1 MIFSRKEHL
10 GMYPERL
17 NVFKA
22 KLDYEGWLSHY
33 LKNEP
38 HSLYNMGHVLDF
50 IKKSHSD
57 SKVLSIGID
66 PIKETILIRESKFCQ
81 IDVYDI
87 DAEAVKVGNKYWEN
101 SDLNIQYYIKN
112 LLQDEVDV
120 NYDTALLFQMDY
132 IFSDWELSLILK
144 RLKQSGISDCYVIT
158 PSLFNINLNLTTR
171 PDIIFYDTLHLFL
184 YLLNSLK
191 LRIKQKTALKLEQ
204 SSLITFYK
212 RTKNHLIKLFTK
224 QNFIMVSQKCYL
236 NNNGSFNLF
245 HFKLETTE

>member
-1 MIFSRKEHL
+1 M
-10 GMYPERL
+10 
-17 NVFKA
+17 
-22 KLDYEGWLSHY
+22 
-33 LKNEP
+33 
-38 HSLYNMGHVLDF
+38 
-50 IKKSHSD
+50 
-57 SKVLSIGID
+57 
-66 PIKETILIRESKFCQ
+66 
-81 IDVYDI
+81 
-87 DAEAVKVGNKYWEN
+87 GNKYWEN

-132 IFSDWELSLILK
+132 IFSDRELSLILK

-224 QNFIMVSQKCYL
+224 QKFTMVSQKCYL

>member
-10 GMYPERL
+10 SMYQERL
-17 NVFKA
+17 NLFKA
-22 KLDYEGWLSHY
+22 NLGYEGWLSHY

-38 HSLYNMGHVLDF
+38 HSLYNMGHVLNF
-50 IKKSHSD
+50 IKKLHSD
-57 SKVLSIGID
+57 CKVLSIGID
-66 PIKETILIRESKFCQ
+66 PIKETILIRESKFSQ

-87 DAEAVKVGNKYWEN
+87 DAEAVKVGNKYWKN
-101 SDLNIQYYIKN
+101 SDLNIQYYCKN
-112 LLQDEVDV
+112 LLQEEADV
-120 NYDTALLFQMDY
+120 NYEIALLFQMDY
-132 IFSDWELSLILK
+132 IFSDGELSLILK
-144 RLKQSGISDCYVIT
+144 RLKQSGISDCYLIT

-171 PDIIFYDTLHLFL
+171 PDIIIYDMLHIFL

-191 LRIKQKTALKLEQ
+191 LKIKRKTSLKLEQ
-204 SSLITFYK
+204 SSLIITYK

-224 QNFIMVSQKCYL
+224 QKFTMVSQKSYL